1 MDTKNTSIKKPAKP
15 KTPSSKRTKKDLKDI
30 LAEMSDPEKVL
41 ASPDIISASD
51 LLRVSYELGE
61 YPYPEKI
68 STKEY
73 EHEKQLLQAELLKVQ
88 AWVKEEQKRICGF
101 FEGRDAAGKGG
112 TIKRFMEH
120 LNPRS
125 AHVVALEKPTNK
137 ELGQW
142 YFQRYVEQMPT
153 NGEIVLF
160 DRSWY
165 NLSLIHISEPTRPV
179 GISRM
184 PSSA

>member
-1 MDTKNTSIKKPAKP
+1 MDTKTKPAEKQTKP
-15 KTPSSKRTKKDLKDI
+15 VEKRKKKDLKEI
-30 LAEMSDPEKVL
+30 LADMSEPDKVL
-41 ASPDIISASD
+41 ASPNIISAD
-51 LLRVSYELGE
+51 ELLEVSYELGE
-61 YPYPEKI
+61 YPYPEKLGK
-68 STKEY
+68 KEY
-73 EHEKQLLQAELLKVQ
+73 EQEKQLLQAELLKVQ
-88 AWVKEEQKRICGF
+88 VWVKEKQKRIVGF

-112 TIKRFMEH
+112 SIKRFMEH

-165 NLSLIHISEPTRPV
+165 NRAGVFTHRARTGAYAGSLRHDH
-179 GISRM
+179 
-184 PSSA
+184 A